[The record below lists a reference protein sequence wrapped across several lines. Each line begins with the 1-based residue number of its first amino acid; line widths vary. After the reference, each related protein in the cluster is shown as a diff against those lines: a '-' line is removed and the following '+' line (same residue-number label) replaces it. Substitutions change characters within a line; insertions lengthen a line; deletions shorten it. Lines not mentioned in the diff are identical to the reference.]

1 MAIDK
6 KLSDLHVLLA
16 DTLTER
22 IQSGEAKP
30 GDLNVAR
37 QFLKD
42 NDITALP
49 TNNNSLE
56 TLIRAM
62 PFEEKDIQ

>member
-1 MAIDK
+1 MMGELHKELAN
-6 KLSDLHVLLA
+6 KLLKVVRDPESKA
-16 DTLTER
+16 
-22 IQSGEAKP
+22 

-49 TNNNSLE
+49 ADSNVMREILE
-56 TLIRAM
+56 GL
-62 PFEEKDIQ
+62 PFDATVDQVQ